1 MLNRRENPDALLE
14 LTEHELNHIEYCF
27 LKEFTTVLEKHQYF
41 YENHDFYK
49 NLVEFYKFAKN
60 QLKWKEEFTA

>member
-1 MLNRRENPDALLE
+1 MLKKIEDLEALHE
-14 LTEHELNHIEYCF
+14 LTEDELAHIEYCF
-27 LKEFTTVLEKHQYF
+27 LRDFTSVLEKHQYF

-49 NLVEFYKFAKN
+49 NLVEFYRIANN